1 MKRELP
7 PLTWLRAFEASAR
20 HLSFTQAAGELRL
33 TQAAVS
39 KQIKLLEQY
48 LREPLFHRKPRSV
61 MLTKAGEA
69 YLPKVR
75 DAFERLADGTA
86 EVFGGKRSE
95 ALSIRVASGFAV
107 NWLAP
112 RISRF
117 FSRHPRTSVRIL
129 LSVWNEPFDPDTVDL
144 DIAYGTDGWEDCTAD
159 RLTWETLAPVCSPAL
174 LEGGPPLGKPDDL
187 RHHTLLHVLG
197 YEEGWAMWLREAG
210 VTDLNPGSGYQFDTS
225 LMTFAVAAEGAGVAL
240 GRTSMVTRELER
252 GRLVKPLRLELPI
265 DEAFY
270 LLSPQRGGIHPDAGK
285 FRDWLLEEADVFR
298 RETAPA

>member
-20 HLSFTQAAGELRL
+20 HLSFTQAANELRL

-95 ALSIRVASGFAV
+95 SLTVRVASGFAV

-117 FSRHPRTSVRIL
+117 FATHPQTPVRIV
-129 LSVWNEPFDPDTVDL
+129 LSVWNEPFDPDTIDL
-144 DIAYGTDGWEDCTAD
+144 DIAYGTDGWQDCTAE
-159 RLTWETLAPVCSPAL
+159 RLTWEALSPVCSPSL
-174 LEGGPPLGKPDDL
+174 LESGRPLKVPADL

-240 GRTSMVTRELER
+240 ARTSMVTRELER
-252 GRLVKPLRLELPI
+252 GRLVRPFRLELPI

-270 LLSPQRGGIHPDAGK
+270 LLSPVRGGIHPDARK
-285 FRDWLLEEADVFR
+285 FRDWIIEEAQAFR
-298 RETAPA
+298 RETAAA

>member
-95 ALSIRVASGFAV
+95 SLSIRVASGFAV

-112 RISRF
+112 RIKRF
-117 FSRHPRTSVRIL
+117 FSRHPQTAVRIL

-144 DIAYGTDGWEDCTAD
+144 DIAYGTEGWQDCIAD
-159 RLTWETLAPVCSPAL
+159 RLTWETLAPVCSPGL
-174 LEGGPPLGKPDDL
+174 LEGRHPLGKPDDL

-197 YEEGWAMWLREAG
+197 YEEGWAMWLRDAG
-210 VTDLNPGSGYQFDTS
+210 VTDVNPGSGYQFDTS

-240 GRTSMVTRELER
+240 GRTSMVTRELEL

-265 DEAFY
+265 EEAFY

-285 FRDWLLEEADVFR
+285 FRDWLLEEAEVFR
-298 RETAPA
+298 RETAPV